1 MNIQIPPNLNSE
13 SYSHYL
19 LAGIN
24 DLGGVS
30 PFTIDYVNPECPWP
44 QVDRMTEEVE
54 SMGFEVRERLPVY
67 PEFINDEFIDPAVLE
82 LVRKDI
88 DDSGFIP
95 RETA

>member
-1 MNIQIPPNLNSE
+1 
-13 SYSHYL
+13 
-19 LAGIN
+19 
-24 DLGGVS
+24 
-30 PFTIDYVNPECPWP
+30 
-44 QVDRMTEEVE
+44 MTEEVE